1 VTTSKPQLTEA
12 QKERIERAL
21 ASVPF
26 AKLLGLQVES
36 VEPGFAVM
44 TLPIR
49 DDLKQNHGVVHGG
62 AIASLIDSAM
72 AFAIIPLLAEKER
85 TTTVDLTIHYL
96 RPLTEGVATA
106 SARVVRAGR
115 RIITVSA
122 EVLDDKDRLV
132 ATAVSTYLRLA
143 VDTP

>member
-1 VTTSKPQLTEA
+1 MTTSAPQLTEA

-36 VEPGFAVM
+36 VEPGLAVM
-44 TLPIR
+44 TLPVR
-49 DDLKQNHGVVHGG
+49 EELKQNHGVVHGG

-96 RPLTEGVATA
+96 RPLTEGVARS

-115 RIITVSA
+115 RVIVVSA
-122 EVLDDKDRLV
+122 EVLDHNDRLV
-132 ATAVSTYLRLA
+132 ATAVSTYLRL
-143 VDTP
+143 TPDAD